1 MPLVF
6 GKSLYLHTLFFT
18 VISLK
23 TYRIDMSKILII
35 DDEVQIRTLLTR
47 MMELEGYDVC
57 QAGDCRAALKQLELQ
72 NPDVVL
78 CDVFLPDGNG
88 VDLVLA
94 IKKAAPNVE
103 VILQT
108 AHGNIPDGVQAIKNG
123 AFDYITKGDDNNKI
137 IPLISRAVEKARMN
151 VRLEKLEKKVGQ
163 TYSFDS
169 ILGESKVL
177 KDAVSLAQKVS
188 GTDVPVLL
196 TGETG
201 TGKEVFAQA
210 IHYSSKRARQNFVAV
225 NCSSFSKE
233 LLESEMFGHKDGSF
247 TGALKDK
254 KGLFEEANNGTI
266 FLDEIGEM
274 AFELQAKLLRILE
287 TGEYIKIGDTKPTRV
302 NVRIIAATNRNLSQE
317 IVAGRFREDLFYRL
331 SVFQI
336 HLPPLRE
343 RAGDIRLLA
352 KAFIKSFA
360 EQLARP
366 VVEIAPAFLEALDS
380 QPWKGNIRELRNV
393 IERSMI
399 VCESGYLDIADLPF
413 DIQNAHYEHSND
425 SSPGSFE
432 LSAMERRHIARVLEY
447 TKGNKTEAARLLK
460 IGLTTLYRKIEEYK
474 ISDL

>member
-1 MPLVF
+1 M
-6 GKSLYLHTLFFT
+6 
-18 VISLK
+18 
-23 TYRIDMSKILII
+23 
-35 DDEVQIRTLLTR
+35 
-47 MMELEGYDVC
+47 
-57 QAGDCRAALKQLELQ
+57 
-72 NPDVVL
+72 

-88 VDLVLA
+88 VDLVLS

-103 VILQT
+103 VILLT

-137 IPLISRAVEKARMN
+137 IPLISRAMEKARMN

-163 TYSFDS
+163 TYSFES
-169 ILGESKVL
+169 ILGESKSLKEAVL
-177 KDAVSLAQKVS
+177 LARKVAV
-188 GTDVPVLL
+188 TDVPVLL

-210 IHYSSKRARQNFVAV
+210 IHYNSKRAKQNFVAV

-233 LLESEMFGHKDGSF
+233 LLESEMFGHKAGSF

-254 KGLFEEANNGTI
+254 KGLFEEANHGTI

-302 NVRIIAATNRNLSQE
+302 NVRIIAATNRNLPEE
-317 IVAGRFREDLFYRL
+317 IAKGRFREDLFYRL
-331 SVFQI
+331 GVFQV

-343 RAGDIRLLA
+343 RTGDIRLLA
-352 KAFIKSFA
+352 KAFIRNFSAQLSRAINEITPEFLSTL
-360 EQLARP
+360 EQ
-366 VVEIAPAFLEALDS
+366 

-393 IERSMI
+393 IERSLI
-399 VCESGYLDIADLPF
+399 VCEGDRLDIADLPLE
-413 DIQNAHYEHSND
+413 IQNAHYEQSD
-425 SSPGSFE
+425 DGMPGCFE

-474 ISDL
+474 I

>member
-1 MPLVF
+1 
-6 GKSLYLHTLFFT
+6 
-18 VISLK
+18 
-23 TYRIDMSKILII
+23 MSKILII
-35 DDEVQIRTLLTR
+35 DDEIQIRTLLAR
-47 MMELEGYDVC
+47 MLELEGYEVC
-57 QAGDCRAALKQLELQ
+57 QASDCRAALKQLEVQ
-72 NPDVVL
+72 NPDIAL

-88 VDLVLA
+88 VDLVLS

-103 VILQT
+103 VILLT

-151 VRLEKLEKKVGQ
+151 VRLEKLEKTVGQ
-163 TYSFDS
+163 AYSFDS

-177 KDAVSLAQKVS
+177 KEAVSLARKVA

-210 IHYSSKRARQNFVAV
+210 IHYESKRAKQNFVAV

-233 LLESEMFGHKDGSF
+233 LLESEMFGHKAGSF

-274 AFELQAKLLRILE
+274 AFEQQAKLLRILE

-302 NVRIIAATNRNLSQE
+302 NVRIIAATNRNLPEE
-317 IVAGRFREDLFYRL
+317 ISKGRFREDLFYRL
-331 SVFQI
+331 SVFQV

-343 RAGDIRLLA
+343 CTGDIRLLV
-352 KAFIKSFA
+352 KAFVKNFSARLSRTINEVSPEF
-360 EQLARP
+360 LA
-366 VVEIAPAFLEALDS
+366 ALKQ

-393 IERSMI
+393 IERSLI
-399 VCESGYLDIADLPF
+399 VCEGERLEVADLPLE
-413 DIQNAHYEHSND
+413 IQNSHYEQSDENT
-425 SSPGSFE
+425 PGSFE

-474 ISDL
+474 L